1 MRRILVTCQLLRS
14 FICLAKTYLQVMH
27 PDVDLGL
34 YALLR
39 IPLGPPIFDALT
51 NVV

>member
-1 MRRILVTCQLLRS
+1 M
-14 FICLAKTYLQVMH
+14 FLANTHLQVMH

-39 IPLGPPIFDALT
+39 IPFGAPIFDDLA
-51 NVV
+51 NVVW

>member
-1 MRRILVTCQLLRS
+1 MRRILVKCQLFRAVT
-14 FICLAKTYLQVMH
+14 CLINTCLQVMH

-34 YALLR
+34 YARLR
-39 IPLGPPIFDALT
+39 IPLGPPIFDDLT